1 PNQTIPV
8 QTCTQPMNTTNSSS
22 SFDNQ
27 ILRETLLELDRIVEK
42 DIKELEAE
50 CHRHANQRTQS
61 NRSGHV
67 NQQRSRSV
75 DSRRHLR
82 PPPRPP
88 TSSSTV
94 LPTGIHT
101 SSSTHTAEEQRL
113 YERRTQLEKTITT
126 RTRSAPRLNV
136 ISTDTMSS
144 LRKINTA
151 GGGPITM
158 LYKIPPPP
166 FS

>member
-1 PNQTIPV
+1 
-8 QTCTQPMNTTNSSS
+8 
-22 SFDNQ
+22 
-27 ILRETLLELDRIVEK
+27 
-42 DIKELEAE
+42 
-50 CHRHANQRTQS
+50 
-61 NRSGHV
+61 
-67 NQQRSRSV
+67 
-75 DSRRHLR
+75 RRHLR

-151 GGGPITM
+151 GGGPIT
-158 LYKIPPPP
+158 
-166 FS
+166 